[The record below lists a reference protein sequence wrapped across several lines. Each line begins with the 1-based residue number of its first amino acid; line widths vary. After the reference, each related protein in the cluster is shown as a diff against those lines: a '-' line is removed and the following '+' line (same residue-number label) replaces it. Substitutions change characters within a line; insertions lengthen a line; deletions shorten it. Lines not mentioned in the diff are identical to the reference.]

1 MKSSGAANGDQK
13 GTDTFS
19 ARAYDGFQYSA
30 TQPITL
36 TLTNLAPVA
45 STSTLSLHW
54 RGTQSAHLGGS
65 DPDGDPLT
73 FRLVSAPQMG
83 TLTVV
88 DATTGEVRFEPS
100 GAGVGTDTATYDVTD
115 GVDASAV
122 QAVQVTLTNATP
134 TLSGSQFDITPST
147 AIYSRLSGQDAD
159 GDPLTYEVV
168 QQAKQGT
175 FSLEASTGLFQYTP
189 ASGGSGTDTVTVA
202 VSDGVSRSQNVS
214 VEFRYPSNN
223 QAAGGGGG
231 GGGGSFDWLASL
243 MLLLAWRVRRRAI
256 PASIGWPATSGRRP

>member
-1 MKSSGAANGDQK
+1 
-13 GTDTFS
+13 
-19 ARAYDGFQYSA
+19 
-30 TQPITL
+30 
-36 TLTNLAPVA
+36 
-45 STSTLSLHW
+45 
-54 RGTQSAHLGGS
+54 
-65 DPDGDPLT
+65 LT
-73 FRLVSAPQMG
+73 FRLVSAPQLG

-100 GAGVGTDTATYDVTD
+100 GAGVGTDTVTYDVTD
-115 GVDASAV
+115 GIDASAV

-189 ASGGSGTDTVTVA
+189 VSGGSGTDTVTVA

-223 QAAGGGGG
+223 QAGG
-231 GGGGSFDWLASL
+231 GGGGSFDGLGLL
-243 MLLLAWRVRRRAI
+243 MLLSAWAVRRKAVRV
-256 PASIGWPATSGRRP
+256 SMGC

>member
-1 MKSSGAANGDQK
+1 
-13 GTDTFS
+13 
-19 ARAYDGFQYSA
+19 
-30 TQPITL
+30 
-36 TLTNLAPVA
+36 
-45 STSTLSLHW
+45 
-54 RGTQSAHLGGS
+54 LGGS

-73 FRLVSAPQMG
+73 FRLVSAPQLG

-100 GAGVGTDTATYDVTD
+100 GAGVGTDTVTYDVTD
-115 GVDASAV
+115 GIDASAV

-189 ASGGSGTDTVTVA
+189 VSGGSGTDTVTVA

-231 GGGGSFDWLASL
+231 GGRFDWLGLL
-243 MLLLAWRVRRRAI
+243 MLLSAWGVRRKAVLMRGPLSGCRTSKAQI
-256 PASIGWPATSGRRP
+256 FSACAFRPGAPTRSIG